1 MSQEN
6 VEIVRR
12 MYEAFDRGD
21 LETTMGYFDPGVVL
35 DASHRVDGGIS
46 HGREALATT
55 VTEWISTW
63 EGWRESVE
71 EMRDLGDRVMV
82 ISTQAGRGKKSGVE
96 WENRFA
102 MLFDIEGGQI
112 TRWTIY
118 DDLHEALEAAGLS
131 E

>member
-1 MSQEN
+1 MSRAN

-21 LETTMGYFDPGVVL
+21 IESTMGYFDPGVVL
-35 DASHRVDGGIS
+35 DASHRVDGGIA

-55 VTEWISTW
+55 VAQWIGTW

-71 EMRDLGDRVMV
+71 EMRDLDDRVMV
-82 ISTQAGRGKKSGVE
+82 ISTQAGHGKQSGVA

-102 MLFDIEGGQI
+102 MLFDVEDGQI

-118 DDLHEALEAAGLS
+118 DDLDEALEATGRS
-131 E
+131 D

>member
-1 MSQEN
+1 MPNEN

-21 LETTMGYFDPGVVL
+21 LEAALGCFDPGVVL
-35 DASHRVDGGIS
+35 DARHRVDGGIA
-46 HGREALATT
+46 HGREALAAT
-55 VTEWISTW
+55 VAEWIGTW
-63 EGWRESVE
+63 DGWRENVE
-71 EMRDLGDRVMV
+71 EMRDVDNRVMV
-82 ISTQAGRGKKSGVE
+82 ISTQGGRGKESGIE

-102 MLFDIEGGQI
+102 MLFDVERGQI

-118 DDLHEALEAAGLS
+118 DDVDEALEATGLR